1 MKKIEIIDSITGG
14 SPNRLRESYFIKNH
28 KSIYDDILNYTKDIS
43 DIKFPFKVWHW
54 INQIPGYVTCYCG
67 NRVSPKMNW
76 KDGYKEFCSN
86 KCSSNSDSVKNKLK
100 ETLREKYGVDHYS
113 KTDEYVEKVKKT
125 SLIKWG
131 VDNFSKTDEYLKK
144 SKETYLSKWGVDNF
158 TKTDDYLKKS
168 KETFLKKWG
177 VEFPTQSEE
186 IKQRIRQTNQKK
198 YGYPHIFGSD
208 EYRIEKFQIS
218 KHQNYISYRMGFNI
232 FKCDC
237 NKDHTF
243 KISTDDYYGRIKSGN
258 KLCTI
263 CYPISDFSSIK
274 EKMLLNYI
282 QDIYQGDVITN
293 WRDKYEIDIY
303 LPHLKLGFEFNGLY
317 WHSDKFKDKNYHLTK
332 SNYFKEMDI
341 RIIHIWEDDW
351 IYKTEIVKSQ
361 IKNWLVLT
369 ENKIF
374 ARKCEVKEINNSK
387 DFLNKNHIQGSDRSI
402 IKLGLFYNNEL
413 VSIMTFNKTEGR
425 KKMIDTDW
433 NLSRFSNKLEY
444 NVVGGASKLLNYFI
458 KNYNPKRIISYADK
472 DWSNGSVYYKLG
484 FNLVNETK
492 PDYKYLINNKRVHK
506 SRYRKSKLNTTL
518 TESQYMLD
526 IPRIWD
532 CGKIKFEIIL

>member
-1 MKKIEIIDSITGG
+1 
-14 SPNRLRESYFIKNH
+14 
-28 KSIYDDILNYTKDIS
+28 
-43 DIKFPFKVWHW
+43 
-54 INQIPGYVTCYCG
+54 
-67 NRVSPKMNW
+67 
-76 KDGYKEFCSN
+76 
-86 KCSSNSDSVKNKLK
+86 
-100 ETLREKYGVDHYS
+100 
-113 KTDEYVEKVKKT
+113 
-125 SLIKWG
+125 
-131 VDNFSKTDEYLKK
+131 
-144 SKETYLSKWGVDNF
+144 
-158 TKTDDYLKKS
+158 
-168 KETFLKKWG
+168 
-177 VEFPTQSEE
+177 
-186 IKQRIRQTNQKK
+186 
-198 YGYPHIFGSD
+198 
-208 EYRIEKFQIS
+208 
-218 KHQNYISYRMGFNI
+218 
-232 FKCDC
+232 
-237 NKDHTF
+237 
-243 KISTDDYYGRIKSGN
+243 
-258 KLCTI
+258 
-263 CYPISDFSSIK
+263 
-274 EKMLLNYI
+274 
-282 QDIYQGDVITN
+282 
-293 WRDKYEIDIY
+293 
-303 LPHLKLGFEFNGLY
+303 
-317 WHSDKFKDKNYHLTK
+317 
-332 SNYFKEMDI
+332 MDI